1 MKAAGWGIFL
11 TGTLLAAATGA
22 KLEPMW
28 APFAVGVVLAVVGA
42 MILRRSQD
50 AGGSVSEEEG
60 GIKDLGKLELRFGEL
75 VGAVDAARA
84 LEGEAQKLALE
95 AILLERLL
103 PIVDAR
109 LLLAAE
115 HGVEPYAEVF
125 TPTASGERC
134 LNRAWSMLVD
144 GSGDAAE
151 QVEAAHGHFVQ
162 ALSAWPG
169 RGEAAGA

>member
-1 MKAAGWGIFL
+1 MKIAGWLIFL

-28 APFAVGVVLAVVGA
+28 APFAVGIVLAVAGA
-42 MILRRSQD
+42 LVLRRSQD
-50 AGGSVSEEEG
+50 AGGTVSEEDG
-60 GIKDLGKLELRFGEL
+60 GIKDLVTLERRFEEL
-75 VGAVDAARA
+75 LDAVAAARP
-84 LEGEAQKLALE
+84 LEAEAQKLALE
-95 AILLERLL
+95 AILLGRLL

-144 GSGDAAE
+144 GSGDATE
-151 QVEAAHGHFVQ
+151 QIENAHRHFIL
-162 ALSAWPG
+162 ALSSWPG
-169 RGEAAGA
+169 RDAASA